1 MRKKILGDH
10 IMGTKVKTK
19 RVLIGPKR
27 RGSIPHSEILKAIRK
42 VAAARRNRQ
51 QQPVTDGSK

>member
-1 MRKKILGDH
+1 MSV
-10 IMGTKVKTK
+10 KVKGK

-42 VAAARRNRQ
+42 VAAARRNRRQ
-51 QQPVTDGSK
+51 EPVSDGSK